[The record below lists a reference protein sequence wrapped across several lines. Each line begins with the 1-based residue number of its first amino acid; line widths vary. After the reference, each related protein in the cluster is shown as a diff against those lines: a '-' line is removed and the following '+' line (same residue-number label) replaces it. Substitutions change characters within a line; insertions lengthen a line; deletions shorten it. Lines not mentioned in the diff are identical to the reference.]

1 MLAERGMS
9 IAGER
14 RTAGITELGKL
25 ATTEALDRHQANDI
39 IEQTRHAV
47 SKWREFASAAGV
59 PEINAAE
66 LESAL
71 NFRQTGTSLAK
82 LGHAKKEEDRG
93 RSRRALRDAGRE
105 DNPRAL

>member
-1 MLAERGMS
+1 ML
-9 IAGER
+9 
-14 RTAGITELGKL
+14 
-25 ATTEALDRHQANDI
+25 EAPDRHRANDI

>member
-14 RTAGITELGKL
+14 RTAGKAELGKL
-25 ATTEALDRHQANDI
+25 AMTEALDRHQANEI

-59 PEINAAE
+59 PEIKAAE
-66 LESAL
+66 VESAL
-71 NFRQTGTSLAK
+71 DFRQSGTS
-82 LGHAKKEEDRG
+82 
-93 RSRRALRDAGRE
+93 
-105 DNPRAL
+105 

>member
-1 MLAERGMS
+1 ML
-9 IAGER
+9 
-14 RTAGITELGKL
+14 
-25 ATTEALDRHQANDI
+25 EALDRHQANDI

-47 SKWREFASAAGV
+47 SKWREFAQREFASAAGV

-66 LESAL
+66 VESAL

>member
-14 RTAGITELGKL
+14 RTAGIAELGKL
-25 ATTEALDRHQANDI
+25 ATTEALDRHQASDI

-47 SKWREFASAAGV
+47 SKWIAFASAAGV

-66 LESAL
+66 VESAL